1 MSSAVFC
8 FVDQQFKARSIER
21 QARELVVQKGIE
33 TIARH
38 GGTQCVLSKRVNDDN
53 IQFPLICNLGKHLL
67 YAPATVLCFPHGTDD
82 RAKEGIVLIAIQ

>member
-67 YAPATVLCFPHGTDD
+67 YAPLSFVFHMELMIE
-82 RAKEGIVLIAIQ
+82 RKKESFS